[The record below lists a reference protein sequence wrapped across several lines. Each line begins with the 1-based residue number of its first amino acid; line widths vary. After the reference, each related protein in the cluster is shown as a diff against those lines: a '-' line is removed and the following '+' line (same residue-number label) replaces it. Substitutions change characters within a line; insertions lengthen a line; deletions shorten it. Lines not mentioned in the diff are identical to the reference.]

1 MHPILRALRTPEAFA
16 LESAET
22 APPTVHA
29 ALALTASL
37 GVGLYGLAMHLP
49 QGLAAAAEGGVAAIL
64 AAGVAWSA
72 TLPSLYVIG
81 SLNGSA
87 LSLRAVA
94 LATLL
99 AVSFGGFAMI
109 ASIPVLWF
117 FELCLPYV
125 GVRLFINLII
135 FAGVGLSMLEV
146 FRRVM
151 TALEGPRAFHFLWMG
166 LLSLLG
172 AEMFALFGL
181 FNLGEV

>member
-1 MHPILRALRTPEAFA
+1 MHPVLRALRTPEAFA

-117 FELCLPYV
+117 FELCLP
-125 GVRLFINLII
+125 
-135 FAGVGLSMLEV
+135 
-146 FRRVM
+146 
-151 TALEGPRAFHFLWMG
+151 
-166 LLSLLG
+166 
-172 AEMFALFGL
+172 
-181 FNLGEV
+181 